1 MQFSVT
7 LSIYGVCFALFSAC
21 TDNTSS
27 PRPAAKNPTQ
37 QNQSAPASKPDA
49 TNSQPAAATP
59 AHLLPIPSGQE
70 LLASC
75 IRTMKF
81 NEISLSSDKPLSDAG
96 KEAVKVLAKLSQTG
110 NIVYCSELWVDP
122 KVRDSTKALMIEDRT
137 AGCKADGYFS
147 DAKFSLKEGCTPPKT
162 GQQNLSKS
170 TADSYQTYYRSS
182 LSISGASAEQK
193 ASLSKGLNEVFKSD
207 SGESR
212 LTEDLR

>member
-1 MQFSVT
+1 MRYSLNPVT
-7 LSIYGVCFALFSAC
+7 FGICFAFLSAC
-21 TDNTSS
+21 TDNTSA

-37 QNQSAPASKPDA
+37 QNQPAPASKPEA

-70 LLASC
+70 MLASC
-75 IRTMKF
+75 TRTMRI
-81 NEISLSSDKPLSDAG
+81 NENSLPSDEPLSDSG
-96 KEAVKVLAKLSQTG
+96 KEAVKVFAKLSQTG
-110 NIVYCSELWVDP
+110 SIAYCSETWVDS
-122 KVRDSTKALMIEDRT
+122 KVSDRTKALMIEDRT
-137 AGCKADGYFS
+137 VSCKAEAIFS

-170 TADSYQTYYRSS
+170 PADNYQSYYRTS
-182 LSISGASAEQK
+182 LSISGASVEEK
-193 ASLSKGLNEVFKSD
+193 ASLSKGLNELFKYE